1 MVRAMSDRSGFRYW
15 RDPLCV
21 GAAVVYALN
30 RYWWKPLLPGSASF
44 VHGYLGDVLLLPVL
58 VPIALGAQRRLG
70 LRRHDGPPTV
80 AELVAHWLLWSWCF
94 EWLGPRLP
102 ALAPGAVADPWDLLA
117 YAAGGVLAALWW
129 RGGFC
134 ASGHYAGTRRS
145 LQRAAVA
152 LSMALMVLGAYHAAP
167 GGCLALDAP
176 RRPEDAA
183 AHAKLEPEGWRD
195 GGGGDGSA
203 VRSDASGAGTDAGE
217 SGRRDAGLRAAAR

>member
-1 MVRAMSDRSGFRYW
+1 MSDRSGFRYW

-44 VHGYLGDVLLLPVL
+44 VHGYLGDLLLLPVL

-70 LRRHDGPPTV
+70 LRSHDGPPTIV
-80 AELVAHWLLWSWCF
+80 ELLLHWLLWSWCF

-117 YAAGGVLAALWW
+117 YAAGGAMAALWW

-134 ASGHYAGTRRS
+134 ARGHFAGAGLVVRR
-145 LQRAAVA
+145 ATVA
-152 LSMALMVLGAYHAAP
+152 LALSLPVLGAYHAAP
-167 GGCLALDAP
+167 GCCLSLDAP
-176 RRPEDAA
+176 RRAEDAA
-183 AHAKLEPEGWRD
+183 AHAKLEPGA
-195 GGGGDGSA
+195 GGDGRA
-203 VRSDASGAGTDAGE
+203 VHGERAGARSGAAE
-217 SGRRDAGLRAAAR
+217 PGRRAAGLRAVAR

>member
-1 MVRAMSDRSGFRYW
+1 MSDRSGFRYW

-58 VPIALGAQRRLG
+58 VPIALAVQRRLG
-70 LRRHDGPPTV
+70 LRAHDGPPTV
-80 AELVAHWLLWSWCF
+80 VELLVHWMLWSWCF

-117 YAAGGVLAALWW
+117 YAAGGMLAALWW

-134 ASGHYAGTRRS
+134 ARGHFAGAVPVV
-145 LQRAAVA
+145 QRATVA
-152 LSMALMVLGAYHAAP
+152 LALSLPVLGAYHAAP

-183 AHAKLEPEGWRD
+183 AHAKLERHVGARGD
-195 GGGGDGSA
+195 GGLADAGVGDG
-203 VRSDASGAGTDAGE
+203 ASGV
-217 SGRRDAGLRAAAR
+217 AR